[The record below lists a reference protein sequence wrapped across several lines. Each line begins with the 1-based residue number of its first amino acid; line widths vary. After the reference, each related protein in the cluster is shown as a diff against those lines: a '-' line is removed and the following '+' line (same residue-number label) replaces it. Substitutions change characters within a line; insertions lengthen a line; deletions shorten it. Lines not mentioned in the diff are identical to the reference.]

1 MESIR
6 EIVSFSHSGMSRMW
20 YPFCATLSQNNSVI
34 SGENIYEISE
44 LLNMLRSMFA
54 TNNHSP
60 DGVNKTDQRIENRF
74 SSLRQKNRT
83 TCSIVFRT
91 EKNEYLLRRRF
102 LGVFSVEATI
112 QKLDSS
118 VIYYGLDAIRT
129 LGKFHK
135 PFVVSGD
142 SIYAVNS
149 LILKPDTE
157 FSRTSMTAM
166 ANSWARMVG
175 VNDPKIE
182 LDYNGKWSVPGD
194 IDPLNPIIYPSK
206 AELSPPL
213 MVLTHLAQAVMRKRR
228 FGNCPPVF
236 TQFNINGLNP
246 FEAIALLDLIKN
258 VCIEE
263 NIQFIIGMNS
273 NSEIDSVVEV
283 ISTPSLSVYQK

>member
-1 MESIR
+1 
-6 EIVSFSHSGMSRMW
+6 
-20 YPFCATLSQNNSVI
+20 
-34 SGENIYEISE
+34 
-44 LLNMLRSMFA
+44 MLRSMFA

-149 LILKPDTE
+149 LILKPDSE
-157 FSRTSMTAM
+157 FSRSSILAIM

-182 LDYNGKWSVPGD
+182 IGLQWKVVSSGD

-206 AELSPPL
+206 AEFEPS
-213 MVLTHLAQAVMRKRR
+213 V
-228 FGNCPPVF
+228 
-236 TQFNINGLNP
+236 NGANP
-246 FEAIALLDLIKN
+246 
-258 VCIEE
+258 
-263 NIQFIIGMNS
+263 S
-273 NSEIDSVVEV
+273 
-283 ISTPSLSVYQK
+283 STGS